1 MAEEIHLSLKSGGRK
16 DTFLTELVT
25 TIGLEQLTEPATLD
39 ALPSNNM
46 VAHIHL

>member
-25 TIGLEQLTEPATLD
+25 TIGWRDGSAV
-39 ALPSNNM
+39 N
-46 VAHIHL
+46 